1 MRESLRRLGFE
12 DPNKGLK
19 LGFGTAGIGNLYRE
33 RTDEQSLQVLQEA
46 FEHGARYFDTAP
58 HYGLGLSERRIGSW
72 LRASGVREDL
82 VISTKV
88 GRLLVPQDNPH
99 GVLDN
104 EGYAV
109 AADAVRKWD
118 PSESGVRRSLEA
130 SLERLGTDHIEI
142 AYLHDPDCYDLQEG
156 IEQALPALVKLREEG
171 VVKAIGVGVNSVQAA
186 TECVRAADLDLVML
200 AGRYTLLEQPAAH
213 ELLPLC
219 VEREVGV
226 VNVGV
231 YNSGLLASPVVS
243 DQANYNYQQ
252 ASQGL
257 IQRARDLADLA
268 TSYGTNLPTL
278 AVQFAKRHPS
288 IVSLVLGASSAQQV
302 RENARRYSQDVP
314 PVIWNLLAERV
325 DLSAQVCQ

>member
-1 MRESLRRLGFE
+1 MRESLRRLGFD
-12 DPNKGLK
+12 DPRKGLE
-19 LGFGTAGIGNLYRE
+19 LGFGAAGIGNLYRQ
-33 RTDEQSLQVLQEA
+33 RTDEQAAHALQEA
-46 FEHGARYFDTAP
+46 FDCGIRYFDTAP

-72 LRASGVREDL
+72 LSESGIRDDL

-88 GRLLVPQDNPH
+88 GRLLVAQDNPQ
-99 GVLDN
+99 GTLDD

-109 AADAVRKWD
+109 PADLVRKWD
-118 PSESGVRRSLEA
+118 PSESGIRRSIEA
-130 SLERLGTDHIEI
+130 SLERLGTDHVEI

-156 IEQALPALVKLREEG
+156 ITQALPALVKLREEG
-171 VVKAIGVGVNSVQAA
+171 LVQAIGVGINSAQAA

-200 AGRYTLLEQPAAH
+200 AGRYTLLEQPAAD

-231 YNSGLLASPVVS
+231 YNSGLLASPLVS
-243 DQANYNYQQ
+243 EQANYNYHQ
-252 ASQGL
+252 APPNL
-257 IQRARDLADLA
+257 IQRARELMDLAD
-268 TSYGTNLPTL
+268 SFGTDLPTF

-302 RENARRYSQDVP
+302 RENTRRYSQEVP
-314 PVIWNLLAERV
+314 PAIWDALAER
-325 DLSAQVCQ
+325 DDAAAKARR